1 MTPSLAELRI
11 YHTFGVPTVVAS
23 FPHFGEPPMQ
33 IKSVLVGAVLALG
46 LATVAP
52 SLAQAQVGFV
62 VQGSYGFDSKD
73 FGAGAGVNLALG
85 SLTEKQGIRLEA
97 TFDYFFASDPL
108 TYWEV
113 NGNLLKDIP
122 SVKNLYVGAGVN
134 YAHFSF
140 DESLCGALCDA
151 SSSDIGLNLL
161 GGYKLGSGKAA
172 PFIQARFAIG
182 GAEQLY
188 VTGGFRF

>member
-1 MTPSLAELRI
+1 
-11 YHTFGVPTVVAS
+11 
-23 FPHFGEPPMQ
+23 MQ

-46 LATVAP
+46 LATIAP
-52 SLAQAQVGFV
+52 SSAQAQVGFV

-134 YAHFSF
+134 YAHFSY
-140 DESLCGALCDA
+140 DDNGLCGALGALCDA

-161 GGYKLGSGKAA
+161 GGYKLGAGKAA
-172 PFIQARFAIG
+172 PFVQVRFALG
-182 GAEQLY
+182 GADQLY
-188 VTGGFRF
+188 ATGGFRF